1 MLINI
6 GVIGMCRSTHLI
18 IFVLLVLCMC
28 IECVAPSDRTDEA
41 IVSTNVSG
49 DAIKAG
55 ACMNLD
61 RVDEINNRKNG
72 TAQNASEA
80 EEYEVYDYLIGP
92 GDANRTLVVIYEN
105 TTYRSKGSNRSDLLK
120 DMELRTIEDF
130 KAKNS
135 KVYPLQNLFK
145 FKGKYVIV
153 NESEIYE
160 VFSVNQEKE
169 TGDEWEEFYGRCPNS
184 PGILYFSR
192 VGFNSNLDQALVEE
206 GYDFPGML
214 AGRGYLLLLEKSNG
228 KWNVTSSTMTW
239 IS

>member
-1 MLINI
+1 
-6 GVIGMCRSTHLI
+6 
-18 IFVLLVLCMC
+18 
-28 IECVAPSDRTDEA
+28 
-41 IVSTNVSG
+41 
-49 DAIKAG
+49 
-55 ACMNLD
+55 MNLD

-80 EEYEVYDYLIGP
+80 EEYAVYDYLIGP

-105 TTYRSKGSNRSDLLK
+105 TTSRSKESNRSDLLK
-120 DMELRTIEDF
+120 DMPSLEQRTIDDY

-135 KVYPLQNLFK
+135 KAYPLRNSFK
-145 FKGKYVIV
+145 FEGKYVIV

-160 VFSVNQEKE
+160 VFSVNQKTE
-169 TGDEWEEFYGRCPNS
+169 TGDDWEEFYGRCPNS
-184 PGILYFSR
+184 PGILSYSR
-192 VGFNSNLDQALVEE
+192 VGFNSNLNQALVEE

-228 KWNVTSSTMTW
+228 TWNVTSSMMTW